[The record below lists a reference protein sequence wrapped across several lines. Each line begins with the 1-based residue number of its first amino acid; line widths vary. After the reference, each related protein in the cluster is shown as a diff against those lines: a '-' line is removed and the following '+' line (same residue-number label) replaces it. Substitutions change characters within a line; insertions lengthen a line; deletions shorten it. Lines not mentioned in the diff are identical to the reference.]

1 MNKLSSRPI
10 KTCEMSTIPQSQIEM
25 IVNFMRI
32 RQLTDQRNEMELIP
46 SDH

>member
-1 MNKLSSRPI
+1 MII
-10 KTCEMSTIPQSQIEM
+10 KTQIGM
-25 IVNFMRI
+25 NINFMRI